1 MKKWVLASLI
11 VLILGGC
18 AGKASQETVQKAV
31 QETIQETAQETAQQ
45 TETLPMKAVKKSIV
59 ETTVAETASVD
70 SFDAA
75 QMVEIE
81 DVKGGIKVTYHQL
94 PQNQADMEALVAEYG
109 REDERRVC
117 AYFHAALVRYP
128 ESADDC
134 YDMLDVLRGP
144 QPMSEAEKSFMKE
157 RFSDKLYLPRTYFE
171 GATPKNEYQPDEP
184 WEIIIYDDPV
194 KPPDGY
200 AYTMVASGG
209 ADNKRRIVM
218 RIKDGQKYLWEY
230 NGALLSVRLPA
241 SEDPW
246 V

>member
-1 MKKWVLASLI
+1 MKKWIMAAVI
-11 VLILGGC
+11 VLTLCGC
-18 AGKASQETVQKAV
+18 AGKTSQETVMPS
-31 QETIQETAQETAQQ
+31 AQESVK
-45 TETLPMKAVKKSIV
+45 ETLPAKHITKQ
-59 ETTVAETASVD
+59 VAEKPLAETVSLTR
-70 SFDAA
+70 FDAA
-75 QMVEIE
+75 QWITIE
-81 DVKGGIKVTYHQL
+81 DVKGGIQVTYHQL
-94 PQNQADMEALVAEYG
+94 PQNQADMEAIVAEYG

-128 ESADDC
+128 ESAEDC
-134 YDMLDVLRGP
+134 FDMLDVLRGP
-144 QPMSEAEKSFMKE
+144 QPMSDSEKAFMKE

-184 WEIIIYDDPV
+184 WSIIIYDDPV
-194 KPPDGY
+194 RPPDGY
-200 AYTMVASGG
+200 AYTMVESGG

-218 RIKDGQKYLWEY
+218 RIKDGNHYLWEY

>member
-1 MKKWVLASLI
+1 MKKWMLALLI
-11 VLILGGC
+11 ILTLGGC
-18 AGKASQETVQKAV
+18 SNKESQETVQQTE
-31 QETIQETAQETAQQ
+31 QEMIQETEQQ
-45 TETLPMKAVKKSIV
+45 SETLPMKGVKKGIV
-59 ETTVAETASVD
+59 ETASAEPNAVGG
-70 SFDAA
+70 FDAA
-75 QMVEIE
+75 QLVEIE

-128 ESADDC
+128 DSADDC

-144 QPMSEAEKSFMKE
+144 QPMSASEKSFMKE

-184 WEIIIYDDPV
+184 WAIIIYDDPV
-194 KPPDGY
+194 RPPDGY

-218 RIKDGQKYLWEY
+218 RIKDGQKYRWEY

-246 V
+246 I

>member
-1 MKKWVLASLI
+1 MKKWIIAAAVMLTLC
-11 VLILGGC
+11 GC
-18 AGKASQETVQKAV
+18 AGNANQETVTAAV
-31 QETIQETAQETAQQ
+31 QEPVQESVQ
-45 TETLPMKAVKKSIV
+45 ETLPAKHITKQ
-59 ETTVAETASVD
+59 VAEKPFAETVSMAG
-70 SFDAA
+70 FDAA
-75 QMVEIE
+75 QWITIE
-81 DVKGGIKVTYHQL
+81 DVKGGIQVTYHQL
-94 PQNQADMEALVAEYG
+94 PQNQADMEAIVAEYG

-128 ESADDC
+128 ESAEDC
-134 YDMLDVLRGP
+134 FDMLDVLRGP
-144 QPMSEAEKSFMKE
+144 QPMSDAEKLFMKE

-184 WEIIIYDDPV
+184 WAIIIYDDPV
-194 KPPDGY
+194 RPPDGY

-218 RIKDGQKYLWEY
+218 RIKDGQNYLWEY

>member
-1 MKKWVLASLI
+1 MKKWIIAAAVMLTLC
-11 VLILGGC
+11 GC
-18 AGKASQETVQKAV
+18 AGNANQETVTAAV
-31 QETIQETAQETAQQ
+31 QEPVQESVQ
-45 TETLPMKAVKKSIV
+45 ETLPAKHITKQ
-59 ETTVAETASVD
+59 VAETVSMAG
-70 SFDAA
+70 FDAA
-75 QMVEIE
+75 QWITIE
-81 DVKGGIKVTYHQL
+81 DVKGGIQVTYHQL
-94 PQNQADMEALVAEYG
+94 PQNQADMEAIVAEYG

-128 ESADDC
+128 ESAEDC
-134 YDMLDVLRGP
+134 FDMLDVLRGP
-144 QPMSEAEKSFMKE
+144 QPMSDAEKLFMKE

-171 GATPKNEYQPDEP
+171 GARPKNEYQPDEP
-184 WEIIIYDDPV
+184 WAIIIYDDPV
-194 KPPDGY
+194 RPPDGY

-218 RIKDGQKYLWEY
+218 RIKDGQNYLWEY

>member
-18 AGKASQETVQKAV
+18 AGRASQETVQKAV

-70 SFDAA
+70 GFDAA

-81 DVKGGIKVTYHQL
+81 DVKGGIKVIYHQL

-128 ESADDC
+128 DSADDC

-144 QPMSEAEKSFMKE
+144 QPMSAAEKSFMKE

-184 WEIIIYDDPV
+184 WKIIIYDDPV
-194 KPPDGY
+194 RPPDGY

-230 NGALLSVRLPA
+230 NGALLSGRLPA

>member
-70 SFDAA
+70 GFDAA

-81 DVKGGIKVTYHQL
+81 DVQGGIKVTYHQL

-144 QPMSEAEKSFMKE
+144 QPMSAAEKSFMKE

-218 RIKDGQKYLWEY
+218 RIKDGQNYLWEY